1 MGEARSAERET
12 DSLMISSKLILAP
25 TLALFVAGC
34 GAAGEATPPRTTH
47 DVPNQI
53 IATRSEGTVKEL
65 RARGERA
72 LLAQR
77 WQEAADA
84 FEAVIAGDPKSA
96 DDPRLLYDLAI
107 AYEGLGA
114 REKARDRYRE
124 IIRRFPAD
132 GNVKNAMAREMSID
146 AYLEDWKALGEVGE
160 AILAR
165 SDLDPVERMLGLGAR
180 GLSRIELGDERGASH
195 DIQEGLDL
203 VDEHHY
209 GATGRSPVAAAQL
222 KFAHGELRRVR
233 SEKIS
238 LVPVTDDYA
247 VRLEMRCAGLLDA
260 QAAYSDA
267 IRAVDPQWA
276 AMSGFRIGQ
285 MYRAI
290 HTHMMQVQPKAETV
304 KTESDRQLAYGIMHM
319 RFRAFLEKG
328 LEMMDRTLRFAE
340 KTGDAAWAKRAAEAK
355 ADMEKT
361 LEEEKATIKASPYT
375 EEQLQRTLDMMTKRM
390 RDKAEAAQKKAEA
403 AQKKAEAAQKK

>member
-1 MGEARSAERET
+1 
-12 DSLMISSKLILAP
+12 MISSKLIFAP
-25 TLALFVAGC
+25 TLALLVAGC
-34 GAAGEATPPRTTH
+34 GASGDATPPRTTH

-53 IATRSEGTVKEL
+53 IATRSQGTVKEL

-84 FEAVIAGDPKSA
+84 FEAVIAGDPASA

-124 IIRRFPAD
+124 IIRRFPSD

-247 VRLEMRCAGLLDA
+247 VKLEMRCAGLLDA
-260 QAAYSDA
+260 QAAYADA

-355 ADMEKT
+355 AEMEKT

-403 AQKKAEAAQKK
+403 AQKKAEAAQKKAAPKP

>member
-1 MGEARSAERET
+1 
-12 DSLMISSKLILAP
+12 MISSKLIFAP
-25 TLALFVAGC
+25 TLALLVAGC
-34 GAAGEATPPRTTH
+34 GASGDATPPRTTH

-53 IATRSEGTVKEL
+53 IATRSQGTVKEL

-84 FEAVIAGDPKSA
+84 FEAVIAGDPASA

-124 IIRRFPAD
+124 IIRRFPSD

-247 VRLEMRCAGLLDA
+247 VKLEMRCAGLLDA
-260 QAAYSDA
+260 QAAYADA

-355 ADMEKT
+355 AEMEKT

-390 RDKAEAAQKKAEA
+390 RDKAEAEQKKAEA
-403 AQKKAEAAQKK
+403 AQKKAAPKP

>member
-1 MGEARSAERET
+1 
-12 DSLMISSKLILAP
+12 MISSKLIFAP
-25 TLALFVAGC
+25 TLALLVAGC
-34 GAAGEATPPRTTH
+34 GASGDATPPRTTH

-53 IATRSEGTVKEL
+53 IATRSQGTVKEL

-84 FEAVIAGDPKSA
+84 FEAVIAGDPASA

-124 IIRRFPAD
+124 IIRRFPSD

-247 VRLEMRCAGLLDA
+247 VKLEMRCAGLLDA
-260 QAAYSDA
+260 QAAYADA

-355 ADMEKT
+355 AEMEKT

-403 AQKKAEAAQKK
+403 AQKKAAPKP